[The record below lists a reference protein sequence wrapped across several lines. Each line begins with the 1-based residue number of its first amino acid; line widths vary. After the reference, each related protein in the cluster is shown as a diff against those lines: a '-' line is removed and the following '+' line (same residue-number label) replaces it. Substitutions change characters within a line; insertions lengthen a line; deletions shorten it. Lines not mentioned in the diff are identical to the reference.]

1 MTGNAREPTLLDRIA
16 HARSE
21 MGRGE
26 RRVADYVLD
35 HPEPVTR
42 ATLAELAAGAG
53 VSEPT
58 VLRFVRGFGCAGF
71 PEFRVRVGQSLVTG
85 VPYVHRE
92 IAFADDVATI
102 ADKIFSSSIHALEL
116 TAKAID
122 REALTR
128 AVDAMRA
135 ARRVDCFGNGAA
147 SVLAFDTQAKLL
159 RLGVPAIA
167 YTDGHLQTMAAAT
180 LGAGDVALAFSHTGA
195 VRDIVRTA
203 KTARA
208 GGATVVALT
217 APGSPL
223 AKSADI
229 LLAVPL
235 LENTEI
241 YAPMTA
247 RLGALAMI
255 DALVTALTVSMG
267 EAVVERLRR
276 VKDSVAEVR
285 MPGTRS

>member
-1 MTGNAREPTLLDRIA
+1 MTKAVRESTLLDRIA
-16 HARSE
+16 HARAE

-26 RRVADYVLD
+26 RRVADFVLD

-92 IAFADDVATI
+92 VSFGDDPATVV
-102 ADKIFSSSIHALEL
+102 DKIFASSIHALEV
-116 TAKAID
+116 TASALD
-122 REALTR
+122 RDALAR
-128 AVDAMRA
+128 AVEAMRT
-135 ARRVDCFGNGAA
+135 ARRVECYGNGAA
-147 SVLAFDTQAKLL
+147 SVLAFDTQSKLL
-159 RLGVPAIA
+159 RLGVTAVA
-167 YTDGHLQTMAAAT
+167 YTEGHLQTMAAAT
-180 LGAGDVALAFSHTGA
+180 LQAGDVALAFSHTGA

-203 KTARA
+203 KVARA
-208 GGATVVALT
+208 SGATVVAMT
-217 APGSPL
+217 PPGSPL
-223 AKSADI
+223 ARSCDI
-229 LLAVPL
+229 LLAVPE

-247 RLGALAMI
+247 RIGALAI
-255 DALVTALTVSMG
+255 VDTLVTSLTLAMG
-267 EAVVERLRR
+267 ESVLERLRR
-276 VKDSVAEVR
+276 VKDSVADVR
-285 MPGTRS
+285 MPGGRS